1 MSSGELDICLSSLS
15 LHSSKGRE
23 KVNRKQQS
31 VSSAVKENVL
41 GALIWRDL
49 IQRFNTEMKNKI
61 VEMLKNEN

>member
-41 GALIWRDL
+41 GALIRRDL
-49 IQRFNTEMKNKI
+49 RQRFNTEMQNKI
-61 VEMLKNEN
+61 VERLKNEN